1 MRLQHSSRCFLLPLL
16 AVVGMLVLAP
26 AASAVTS
33 VVGYESEAQ
42 LRAAVEASGGRVVR
56 TLPSLRVA
64 EIETTSQPHGFAA
77 ALLQG
82 AGVDYVQSV
91 SRRVSAAEPALA
103 PWTSSSAPFANAP
116 FEWQWTATRANAV
129 PASVLRAASAITIAV
144 VDTGA
149 DLSAPDLRSKAPASF
164 SVVNG
169 TTNVRDRNG
178 HGTFVASLAAGSVT
192 NGDGMAG
199 FGGDAKLLVVQAGGP
214 DGSFTDVDEAEAIVY
229 AVDHGA
235 RIINLSLGGT
245 ESSLT
250 ERRAVEYAASH
261 GVLLV
266 AAIGNEYEDGNP
278 VEYPAA
284 LLQPPGSRGVG
295 GLGLSVGASTQR
307 GTRASFSNSGTHL
320 SLAAPGEEV
329 LSALSSQSPASVYP
343 RFALPGSG
351 GGIYG
356 YSSGTSFAAPQVAG
370 AAALVWAAKP
380 TATAAEVAQIL
391 EQSASGR
398 GVWNSSLGYGVMD
411 VAAAV
416 STALGASVH
425 DALPTLQA
433 KAALRM
439 KILRSQSRVRID
451 ARLRSLMPAISP
463 ARRVVRLQAKHGVG
477 WHTIAT
483 AHTDAAGRVQW
494 AVRRR
499 STQRLRVRYLGASDL
514 TSASSHF
521 VRVAGRRAPARQLTG
536 HKHVH
541 GHHS

>member
-1 MRLQHSSRCFLLPLL
+1 MRLQLPSRRFLLPLL
-16 AVVGMLVLAP
+16 ALAGALALAP
-26 AASAVTS
+26 GANAATS

-42 LRAAVEASGGRVVR
+42 LREAVAASGGRLVR
-56 TLPSLRVA
+56 TIPSLRVA
-64 EIETTSQPHGFAA
+64 EIETTSQPHGFTA
-77 ALLQG
+77 ALLQR
-82 AGVDYVQSV
+82 AGVDYLQGV

-103 PWTSSSAPFANAP
+103 PWTSSDAPFANAP
-116 FEWQWTATRANAV
+116 FEWQWAATRSNAV

-149 DLSAPDLRSKAPASF
+149 DLSAPDLRAKAPASF

-169 TTNVRDRNG
+169 TGNVRDRNG

-192 NGDGMAG
+192 NGGGIAG

-214 DGSFTDVDEAEAIVY
+214 EGSFTDIDEAAAIVY

-245 ESSLT
+245 ESSAT

-284 LLQPPGSRGVG
+284 LLQAPGSRGVG

-307 GTRASFSNSGTHL
+307 GTRASFSNTGTHL

-329 LSALSSQSPASVYP
+329 LSALSSHSPASVYP

-351 GGIYG
+351 GGLYG

-398 GVWNSSLGYGVMD
+398 GTWNSSLGYGVID

-416 STALGASVH
+416 STALGEGVP
-425 DALPTLQA
+425 DALPALRA
-433 KAALRM
+433 KAALRLS
-439 KILRSQSRVRID
+439 ILRSQSRVRIA

-463 ARRVVRLQAKHGVG
+463 ARRLVRLQAKHGPG
-477 WHTIAT
+477 WRTVAT
-483 AHTDAAGRVQW
+483 ARTDASGRVHW

-499 STQRLRVRYLGASDL
+499 GTQRVRVRYLGTSDL
-514 TSASSHF
+514 TAASSRL
-521 VRVAGRRAPARQLTG
+521 VRIGRGPAAARQLTA
-536 HKHVH
+536 HTPVH
-541 GHHS
+541 GHHR